1 MKRNITFHI
10 ILYLCL
16 IVTGCKGMQSAAETV
31 PVLEEDADG
40 LKTEGPV
47 IYIELDKPSASAGKE
62 PEYMGVFTVSAYCG
76 CSQCLGE
83 NRRKLTYAGTS
94 PKAGYTIAA
103 DLSEFDLGEKLA
115 IEGNNNVVEDKTA
128 GNRSESLSIYF
139 DSHKEALSFGIREV
153 EVYRF
158 PREESEH
165 EGEYIGEFLL
175 TGYCSCNICCG
186 EDNGDMTYTGAE
198 PRAGRTVAADPDI
211 IPLGSE
217 IEVGGC
223 IYIVEDT
230 GKKIKGNRLDIF
242 FDTHDEAVLYGRRQ
256 EPVYLLKQ

>member
-1 MKRNITFHI
+1 MKRDITFHI

-16 IVTGCKGMQSAAETV
+16 IVSGCKGTPSAVETV
-31 PVLEEDADG
+31 PALEEDVPG
-40 LKTEGPV
+40 LKEESPV
-47 IYIELDKPSASAGKE
+47 IYIELDKPSASAAKE

-83 NRRKLTYAGTS
+83 NRRKLTYSGTS

-115 IEGNNNVVEDKTA
+115 IEGNDYVVEDKTA
-128 GNRSESLSIYF
+128 GNRSESLSIFF
-139 DSHKEALSFGIREV
+139 DSHKEALSFGIREM

-165 EGEYIGEFLL
+165 EGVYIGEFLL
-175 TGYCSCNICCG
+175 TGYCNCNICCG
-186 EDNGDMTYTGAE
+186 EDNGDMTFTGTE
-198 PRAGRTVAADPDI
+198 PRAGHTAAADPDI

-230 GKKIKGNRLDIF
+230 GKEIKGNKLDIF
-242 FDTHDEAVLYGRRQ
+242 FDTHDEAIVYGKKQ
-256 EPVYLLKQ
+256 GPVYLLGQ

>member
-1 MKRNITFHI
+1 
-10 ILYLCL
+10 
-16 IVTGCKGMQSAAETV
+16 MQSAAETV

-115 IEGNNNVVEDKTA
+115 IEGNNYVVEDKTA

-158 PREESEH
+158 PGEESEH
-165 EGEYIGEFLL
+165 EG
-175 TGYCSCNICCG
+175 
-186 EDNGDMTYTGAE
+186 NGDMTYTGAE

-242 FDTHDEAVLYGRRQ
+242 FDTHDEAVVYGRRQ